1 MRTHRI
7 AVLASASGSNAER
20 LYEYFLHDT
29 QNEISLVI
37 TNNPSAG
44 VIQRCNRL
52 KLDCHVLQNGQL
64 TSEELNP
71 LLKQYGITHVVLAGY
86 LKLIPKWLIA
96 SFQDKIVNIHPALLP
111 SYGGKGMYG
120 MHVHESVVQNLESF
134 TGITIHLVSEEYD
147 KGRILLQKT
156 IKITHP
162 ITSEQ
167 VAEHIHTLEYRYFP
181 PLVEAWVQN
190 S

>member
-1 MRTHRI
+1 MKSHRI
-7 AVLASASGSNAER
+7 AVLASGSGSNAER
-20 LYEYFLHDT
+20 LYEFFSHHE
-29 QNEISLVI
+29 QIEIALVI

-44 VIQRCNRL
+44 VIQRCKNL
-52 KLDCHVLQNGQL
+52 KLDCYVLKNGQL
-64 TSEELNP
+64 ISEEVNP

-96 SFQDKIVNIHPALLP
+96 SFQDKIINIHPALLP

-120 MHVHESVVQNLESF
+120 MHVHESVVQNLESY
-134 TGITIHLVSEEYD
+134 TGITIHLVREEYD

-156 IKITHP
+156 IKLTHP
-162 ITSEQ
+162 IKSDE
-167 VAEHIHTLEYRYFP
+167 VAEQIHTLEYRYFP